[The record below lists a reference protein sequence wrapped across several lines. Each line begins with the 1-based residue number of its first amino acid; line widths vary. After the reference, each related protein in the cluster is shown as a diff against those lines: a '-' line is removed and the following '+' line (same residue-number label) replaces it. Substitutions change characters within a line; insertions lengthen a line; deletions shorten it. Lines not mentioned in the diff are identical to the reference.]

1 MHFCVKIQLVKQIP
15 FSVTC
20 NVWRTLQTITWMHGK
35 SHGKREV
42 VRITGDARGG
52 HITNNSITPH
62 FKVRKQ
68 YKVKE
73 MINV

>member
-1 MHFCVKIQLVKQIP
+1 MHPRVKIQLVKQIP

-20 NVWRTLQTITWMHGK
+20 NVWRTVQTITWMHRK

-42 VRITGDARGG
+42 VRMTGDARGE

-62 FKVRKQ
+62 FQVRKQ

-73 MINV
+73 IINV